1 MSKVKKK
8 RISRSAQS
16 LSSYLPQPA
25 FVMTKSSVKAG
36 VPPVDSS
43 AFTSLKQVHE
53 TLEGCQRCKLC
64 QGRTHIVLGEGSTQ
78 PEILFVGEAPGAK
91 EDETGRPFVGRS
103 GQLLTKMIEAMGVK
117 REEVFIAN
125 VVKCRPPENRPP
137 KPDEVE
143 QCRPFLE
150 AQIKML
156 KPKVVVALGKTA
168 AMNLLQTKESIGE
181 LRGKIHSY
189 QGTKLIAT
197 FHPAYL
203 LRNPPAKKDCWE
215 DLQRAMK
222 ELGWKSPA
230 KT

>member
-1 MSKVKKK
+1 
-8 RISRSAQS
+8 
-16 LSSYLPQPA
+16 
-25 FVMTKSSVKAG
+25 MTKRRDKTGA
-36 VPPVDSS
+36 PPVEAS
-43 AFTSLKQVHE
+43 AFNSLNQVYE
-53 TLEGCQRCKLC
+53 SLEGCKRCKLC
-64 QGRTHIVLGEGSTQ
+64 KGRTNIVLGEGSTK

-137 KPDEVE
+137 KPEEVE

-168 AMNLLQTKESIGE
+168 AFNLLQTKESIGD

-215 DLQRAMK
+215 DLQLAMK
-222 ELGWKSPA
+222 ELGWKVPVKS
-230 KT
+230 

>member
-1 MSKVKKK
+1 M
-8 RISRSAQS
+8 
-16 LSSYLPQPA
+16 
-25 FVMTKSSVKAG
+25 
-36 VPPVDSS
+36 DSS

>member
-1 MSKVKKK
+1 MSTAKKK
-8 RISRSAQS
+8 RVSKTAKQ
-16 LSSYLPQPA
+16 LANFLPQPA
-25 FVMTKSSVKAG
+25 FLMAKNSKKAG
-36 VPPVDSS
+36 APPVDAS
-43 AFTSLKQVHE
+43 AFSTLKEVYESLD
-53 TLEGCQRCKLC
+53 GCKRCKIC
-64 QGRTHIVLGEGSTQ
+64 KGRTS
-78 PEILFVGEAPGAK
+78 
-91 EDETGRPFVGRS
+91 PFVGRS

-125 VVKCRPPENRPP
+125 VVKCRPPDNRPP

-222 ELGWKSPA
+222 ELGWKAPA
-230 KT
+230 KS

>member
-1 MSKVKKK
+1 MD
-8 RISRSAQS
+8 
-16 LSSYLPQPA
+16 P
-25 FVMTKSSVKAG
+25 
-36 VPPVDSS
+36 S
-43 AFTSLKQVHE
+43 AFSSLKQVHE

-117 REEVFIAN
+117 REDVFIAN